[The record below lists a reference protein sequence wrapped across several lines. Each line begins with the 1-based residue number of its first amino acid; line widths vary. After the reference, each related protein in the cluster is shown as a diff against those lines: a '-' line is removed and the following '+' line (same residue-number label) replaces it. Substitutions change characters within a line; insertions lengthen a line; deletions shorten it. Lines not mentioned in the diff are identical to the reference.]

1 VAKVSVRKRGID
13 LEFLYSK
20 NDAVQIGMGNA
31 SWKSEES
38 RKRVM
43 LSSFQLHIYPTRE
56 MQQKLPQVEEHTKL
70 GATHVHDVAGNKP

>member
-1 VAKVSVRKRGID
+1 
-13 LEFLYSK
+13 
-20 NDAVQIGMGNA
+20 MGNA